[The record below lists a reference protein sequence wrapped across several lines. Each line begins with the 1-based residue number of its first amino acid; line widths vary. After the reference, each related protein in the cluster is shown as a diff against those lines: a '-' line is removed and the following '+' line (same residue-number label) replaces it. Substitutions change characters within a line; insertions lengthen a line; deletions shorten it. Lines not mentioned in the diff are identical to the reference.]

1 MLANFNEST
10 SYPVYSV
17 PAVGIA
23 PWLHHVAKEQFL
35 TKCQK
40 DDNCCT
46 LTHSLFFNLNKA
58 L

>member
-23 PWLHHVAKEQFL
+23 PWLRDVVFL
-35 TKCQK
+35 VQCEP
-40 DDNCCT
+40 
-46 LTHSLFFNLNKA
+46 H
-58 L
+58 